1 MSGRRLIAIIVG
13 VVGLLLLVAIAYLLI
28 TSDED
33 TVGDTVEKTVDDVV
47 EVVEDVTQPE
57 EPLPEGTPGVTPS
70 PTIPPEDVM
79 NMVEVVVAWNT
90 VPRGF
95 QMTEAELAIDERLA
109 SEVGSNVITNIDDA
123 IGLFARREIY
133 QGETLTSDSLV
144 RDPTL
149 IGIENYGPSSL
160 VPPGWVALAVP
171 LDRLSSVAYGL
182 SPGDTVDV
190 MLSFTLS
197 GIDEQFQTLLFNSA
211 AFFLPETGG
220 EESAGGW
227 VVVDPY
233 GRFEQIATGDVAHVK
248 PAENTE
254 RPIPLSVILQGARVV
269 QVGPWIPR
277 APVPPPTPT
286 AIPDAP
292 TPTPGGGPAATPTPP
307 PPNVLLLAL
316 PPQQQLFLKYALE
329 VNADIDFALRGLNDP
344 QLYAVQEVDFDFLFQ
359 QFDIT
364 IPPNAE
370 YTIGGVGV
378 TSLESEEVEP

>member
-28 TSDED
+28 TSDEE
-33 TVGDTVEKTVDDVV
+33 TVGDTVEKTVEDVV

-57 EPLPEGTPGVTPS
+57 EVLPEGTPGVTPS

-109 SEVGSNVITNIDDA
+109 SEVGSNVITNIDEA
-123 IGLFARREIY
+123 IGLFARQEIY

-182 SPGDTVDV
+182 SPGDTVDI
-190 MLSFTLS
+190 MLSFTLNA
-197 GIDEQFQTLLFNSA
+197 IDEQFQTLLFNSA
-211 AFFLPETGG
+211 SFYLPGG
-220 EESAGGW
+220 EDTAASW
-227 VVVDPY
+227 LVIDPY
-233 GRFEQIATGDVAHVK
+233 GRFEQIATGDIAHVK

-269 QVGPWIPR
+269 QVGPWMPR

-286 AIPDAP
+286 PVPDAP

-307 PPNVLLLAL
+307 PPNVLLVAL

-344 QLYAVQEVDFDFLFQ
+344 QLYAVEEVDFDFLFQ

-370 YTIGGVGV
+370 FTIGGVGV

>member
-1 MSGRRLIAIIVG
+1 MSGRRLIAVIVG

-33 TVGDTVEKTVDDVV
+33 TVGETVDKTVDDVV

-57 EPLPEGTPGVTPS
+57 EVLPEGTPGVTPT

-190 MLSFTLS
+190 MLSFTLNA
-197 GIDEQFQTLLFNSA
+197 IDEQFQTLLFNSA
-211 AFFLPETGG
+211 SFYLPGGDENESSFL
-220 EESAGGW
+220 
-227 VVVDPY
+227 VIDPY

-248 PAENTE
+248 PAESTE

-269 QVGPWIPR
+269 QVGPWLPTV
-277 APVPPPTPT
+277 PVPPPTPT
-286 AIPDAP
+286 AVPDAP

-307 PPNVLLLAL
+307 PPNVLLVAL

-344 QLYAVQEVDFDFLFQ
+344 QLYAVEEIDFDYLFQ

-370 YTIGGVGV
+370 FTIGGVGV